1 MPMLNLKCTK
11 EIPAELLPEL
21 SGLIADGMGKPEQ
34 YIMVVAEK
42 TTVMMSGV
50 EGDAA
55 FAEVK
60 SLGGLN
66 ATVNRA
72 ISEDLCE
79 LLHKQLG
86 IPPERIY
93 INFQS
98 LERDHWGWNGSTFG

>member
-21 SGLIADGMGKPEQ
+21 SGLIAGGIGKPEQ
-34 YIMVVAEK
+34 YVMVVAEK
-42 TTVMMSGV
+42 ATIMMAGI

-66 ATVNRA
+66 AAVNRS
-72 ISEDLCE
+72 ISENLCE
-79 LLHKQLG
+79 LLHMKLD

-93 INFQS
+93 INFES
-98 LERDHWGWNGSTFG
+98 LERDHWGWNGSTFS